1 MKKIFYILAIAMLI
15 FGSCTEENL
24 DEPVTTNY
32 TVSIVRECLAA
43 DELTP
48 IINGEGATITLNNS
62 GTVYQQHTDS
72 LLNARFIDI
81 KPSTTTVTIDYE
93 GFSQTKYV
101 VNIIDKES
109 QSTSVSMIP
118 SSGQYAADLS
128 GVLYASGITIPQ
140 GINIIIT
147 PRDTVKNLVK
157 HNGKGGVSSV
167 YVENLTRKVIVSQNG
182 KFTATMPATSVGI
195 SYTIVADDFID
206 PDTETLLKC
215 ESQEITLYSG
225 KKSVV
230 QIKYVQP

>member
-1 MKKIFYILAIAMLI
+1 MKKIFYILSIALL

-24 DEPVTTNY
+24 EEPVTTNY

-72 LLNARFIDI
+72 LLNARFVDI
-81 KPSTTTVTIDYE
+81 KPGTTTVTIDYE

-118 SSGQYAADLS
+118 SSGQYAAELS
-128 GVLYASGITIPQ
+128 GYLTAAGNPVKQ
-140 GINIIIT
+140 DINVIIT
-147 PRDTVKNLVK
+147 PQDTISKLVR
-157 HNGKGGVSSV
+157 HNGKGAVSSV
-167 YVENLTRKVIVSQNG
+167 YVDNLSRKVVEVKDGS
-182 KFTATMPATSVGI
+182 FSVTMPATSAGI
-195 SYTIVADDFID
+195 KYNIIADDFVDSENHAIH
-206 PDTETLLKC
+206 TYGG
-215 ESQEITLYSG
+215 SSIILYSG

-230 QIKYVQP
+230 EIKYE

>member
-1 MKKIFYILAIAMLI
+1 MKKIFYILSIALL

-24 DEPVTTNY
+24 EEPITTNY
-32 TVSIVRECLAA
+32 TVSIIRECLAA

-72 LLNARFIDI
+72 LLNARFVDI
-81 KPSTTTVTIDYE
+81 KPGTTTVTIDYE

-118 SSGQYAADLS
+118 SSGQYAAELA
-128 GVLYASGITIPQ
+128 GVLSATGITIPQ
-140 GINIIIT
+140 DINIIIT
-147 PRDTVKNLVK
+147 PLDTVKNLVK

-167 YVENLTRKVIVSQNG
+167 YVENLTRKVIAAQNG
-182 KFTATMPATSVGI
+182 KFSATMPATSAGI

-206 PDTETLLKC
+206 TDTETLFKC
-215 ESQEITLYSG
+215 VAQDITLYSG
-225 KKSVV
+225 KKSVI

>member
-1 MKKIFYILAIAMLI
+1 MKKIFYILSIALL

-24 DEPVTTNY
+24 EEPVTTNY
-32 TVSIVRECLAA
+32 TVSIVRECLSA

-48 IINGEGATITLNNS
+48 IINGEGATVTLNNS

-72 LLNARFIDI
+72 LLNARFVDI
-81 KPSTTTVTIDYE
+81 KPGTTTVTIDYE

-118 SSGQYAADLS
+118 SSGQYAAELA
-128 GVLYASGITIPQ
+128 GVLSATGITIPQ
-140 GINIIIT
+140 DINIIIT
-147 PRDTVKNLVK
+147 PLDTVKNLVK
-157 HNGKGGVSSV
+157 HSGKGGVSSV
-167 YVENLTRKVIVSQNG
+167 YVENLTRKVIAAQNG
-182 KFTATMPATSVGI
+182 KFSATMPATSAGI

-206 PDTETLLKC
+206 TDTETLFKC
-215 ESQEITLYSG
+215 VAQDITLYSG